1 MNFIHPLKAY
11 LRHWL
16 HAVDEHSIHSPFFFD
31 FYTRVIHGQTREDK
45 FRKIEELRSNLLANS
60 TSMTMTD
67 LGAGSL
73 MLKDKPRT
81 LADIART
88 SLSPRKLTELYFRI
102 VTTIKARRIV
112 ELGSCLGITTLYLAQ
127 KKDAQ
132 VFTFEGSPALASVA
146 LTNYEYF
153 DQKNIRLIEGNINST
168 FPDFLQDPAK
178 INFALMDANH
188 RYEPTMKYFSWLMRR
203 LDENSVVVVD
213 DIHWSEEMEKAW
225 EELRTHPLVY
235 GSIDL
240 FRCGILFFDPT
251 LNRQHFTW
259 SLN

>member
-1 MNFIHPLKAY
+1 
-11 LRHWL
+11 
-16 HAVDEHSIHSPFFFD
+16 
-31 FYTRVIHGQTREDK
+31 
-45 FRKIEELRSNLLANS
+45 
-60 TSMTMTD
+60 MTD

-73 MLKDKPRT
+73 ALKGSQRS

-88 SLSPRKLTELYFRI
+88 SVSPRELTELYARI
-102 VTTIKARRIV
+102 IANMEAHRIV

-127 KKDAQ
+127 KEGAQ
-132 VFTFEGSPALASVA
+132 IFSFEGSAALANVA

-168 FPDFLQDPAK
+168 FPEFLQDPAK
-178 INFALMDANH
+178 INFVLMDANH
-188 RYEPTMKYFSWLMRR
+188 RYEPTMKYFFWLMRR

-240 FRCGILFFDPT
+240 FRCGILFFDPS